1 MNKGDVSEVQKRCA
15 TRDRQTNG
23 LDRHRIIPVFAND
36 KPRIDIC
43 ESLLWGD
50 CPVSDASWVF
60 KSLSPVT
67 TAACACRG
75 RDGQNSWEQGFN
87 SAVER

>member
-43 ESLLWGD
+43 ESLL
-50 CPVSDASWVF
+50 
-60 KSLSPVT
+60 
-67 TAACACRG
+67 
-75 RDGQNSWEQGFN
+75 
-87 SAVER
+87 